1 MPSSE
6 PRTLSI
12 VHDII
17 LRLEPRSVIDIG
29 VGHGK
34 TGVLVREYTDIWHD
48 RYDRAAWQ
56 TKIYGVEAF
65 PAYRNPVWEYAYDE
79 VVIGDALS
87 ILPGLPDVDLVVVLD
102 VWEHFAADYARQ
114 LLDLILKKA
123 RFLLISTP
131 IEVQPQGAVLG
142 NEFERHISTWTPN
155 DFTQVPHRLVACT
168 GFDWVLLLSSGEPIP
183 YEVWRRHRRW
193 EHFRRGWLAFRKLL
207 RHKNW

>member
-6 PRTLSI
+6 PRTLSL

-48 RYDRAAWQ
+48 RYDRATWQ
-56 TKIYGVEAF
+56 TKIYGIEAF
-65 PAYRNPVWEYAYDE
+65 SAYRNPIWEYAYDE
-79 VVIGDALS
+79 VVIGDGLS
-87 ILPGLPDVDLVVVLD
+87 VLPSLPDVDLVVVLD
-102 VWEHFAADYARQ
+102 VWEHFAADYARR
-114 LLDLILKKA
+114 LLDLILKKT

-131 IEVQPQGAVLG
+131 IEVRPQDAVLG

-207 RHKNW
+207 QHKNW